1 MWWKGQYMTWL
12 DCIKAVFV
20 LVSNHFRK
28 CFFVNAGVWLHME
41 NKFSGN
47 YFQLTGCFE
56 GFDPK
61 MVWSENFHFK
71 PFLDSRTKRE
81 RERERERAFNF
92 ADLQTH
98 WSMNWSRLQLRRLCR
113 SRLQLCRSTN
123 PQTNLWPRAFDP
135 RAFDF
140 VGDLEPSCHE
150 PISLSVWFWFSVWFW
165 STHEPLISDFFCCCY
180 GGVGGGVLVVFLLCG
195 WWWKIAF
202 SECYQTH
209 KNIF

>member
-81 RERERERAFNF
+81 REPSTSSIYEPTSLWTDHAFNFVDFADHVFNF
-92 ADLQTH
+92 ADLRTH
-98 WSMNWSRLQLRRLCR
+98 K
-113 SRLQLCRSTN
+113 
-123 PQTNLWPRAFDP
+123 PIFDP
-135 RAFDF
+135 
-140 VGDLEPSCHE
+140 EP
-150 PISLSVWFWFSVWFW
+150 
-165 STHEPLISDFFCCCY
+165 STHEPSTSL
-180 GGVGGGVLVVFLLCG
+180 
-195 WWWKIAF
+195 A
-202 SECYQTH
+202 T
-209 KNIF
+209 

>member
-81 RERERERAFNF
+81 REPSTSSIYEPTNHSSTQS
-92 ADLQTH
+92 LWPT
-98 WSMNWSRLQLRRLCR
+98 SLRLRWR
-113 SRLQLCRSTN
+113 
-123 PQTNLWPRAFDP
+123 PRAFVPRTNLSLCVILIFCVILIDP
-135 RAFDF
+135 RAFD
-140 VGDLEPSCHE
+140 L
-150 PISLSVWFWFSVWFW
+150 WF
-165 STHEPLISDFFCCCY
+165 
-180 GGVGGGVLVVFLLCG
+180 FLLLLWWCG
-195 WWWKIAF
+195 WWCFGGFPVVWVVVEN
-202 SECYQTH
+202 S
-209 KNIF
+209 IFRMLPNT

>member
-28 CFFVNAGVWLHME
+28 CFSINAGVWLRME
-41 NKFSGN
+41 NKFSEN
-47 YFQLTGCFE
+47 YFQLTGCFK

-71 PFLDSRTKRE
+71 PFLDSRAKRE
-81 RERERERAFNF
+81 REREREREPSTSPIYEPT
-92 ADLQTH
+92 DLRTDH
-98 WSMNWSRLQLRRLCR
+98 
-113 SRLQLCRSTN
+113 
-123 PQTNLWPRAFDP
+123 
-135 RAFDF
+135 AFDF
-140 VGDLEPSCHE
+140 VDFADHVFDFTDLWTHE
-150 PISLSVWFWFSVWFW
+150 PIFDPEPSTSLATQSLRATNQSLSLCDFDRPTSLWSLIFFFVVVVVWVVVFWWFS
-165 STHEPLISDFFCCCY
+165 CCVV
-180 GGVGGGVLVVFLLCG
+180 VGLCG

-209 KNIF
+209 ENIF